1 MIAKEIW
8 LFYPS
13 CQRLP
18 LQSLISVE
26 QAGGYV
32 LYKAGSR
39 KGGNRSSSARVQA
52 ERAIGL
58 CFFTACLNRLLY
70 PLFIC
75 TTPPTKPKEQYLKYQ
90 ILFSLIV
97 SRPRFSYCLPYAF
110 GTRSYNDLITIVL
123 PANKIRD
130 YEYNQLKVDI
140 WTARPLP
147 AHSAYA

>member
-18 LQSLISVE
+18 LQSLIRPVDTYYIR
-26 QAGGYV
+26 QAV
-32 LYKAGSR
+32 VR
-39 KGGNRSSSARVQA
+39 GGNRSSSARVQA

-97 SRPRFSYCLPYAF
+97 SRPRFSYRLPYAF
-110 GTRSYNDLITIVL
+110 RTRSYNDLITIVL

>member
-58 CFFTACLNRLLY
+58 CPFTACLNRLLY
-70 PLFIC
+70 FLFIC
-75 TTPPTKPKEQYLKYQ
+75 IKPKEQYLKYQ
-90 ILFSLIV
+90 VLFSLIV
-97 SRPRFSYCLPYAF
+97 SRPRFSYRLPYAF
-110 GTRSYNDLITIVL
+110 RTRSYNDLITIVL